1 MGDLRACSPEPR
13 GLFTDDRLLPLP
25 SLSNP
30 NPPAIGAA
38 QWARAENT
46 VQEIICEVQ
55 PTEVSEERRK
65 EVVDYVQGLIRVRV
79 GCEVFPFGSV
89 PLKTYLPD
97 GDIDLTAFG
106 GPAVEDTLAYE
117 VYSVLEAEDQNRAA
131 EFVVK
136 DVQLIHAEVKLV
148 KCLVQNIVVDI
159 SFNQLGGL
167 CTLCFLEQIDRLIG
181 KDHLFKRSIIL
192 IKAWCYYESRILG
205 AHHGLISTY
214 ALETL
219 VLYIFHLFHSLL
231 NGPLAVL
238 YKFLDY
244 FSKFDW
250 DNYCVSLNGPVRIS
264 SLPEMIAE
272 TPENVG
278 ADPLLNNDILR
289 DCLDRFSVPS
299 RGLET
304 NSRTFVQKH
313 FNIVDPLKENN
324 NLGRSVSK
332 GNFYRI
338 RSAFTYG
345 ARKLGRIL
353 LQPEDK
359 ISEELCKFFTNTL
372 ERHGR
377 GQRPDVDLI
386 PVSCSDG
393 FGFASSISDLE
404 FQEEKR
410 ILEVNYTDSRSIT
423 GESELDAERSMC
435 DGVNC
440 VKISGTE
447 LGMSN
452 PQRGSKQVVP
462 TSMLSEAD
470 NSSNAPAV
478 SGFRISGDAKDLASP
493 RIRGPKISNDTSK
506 SSPPS
511 GEESVSVL
519 SKKAHFAPHLYF
531 SRSAQN
537 GKERNENLDKKL
549 AGNSGLSEE
558 ESSFVVHHGLNGNQS
573 VNNHELLNSFVS
585 NDVPPGLS
593 PTACSSEYLHT
604 GNWDRPSSG
613 NSGNPEAP
621 NSLADLSGDY
631 DSHFNSL
638 QYGWWCYDYI
648 FGAPALSMPVA
659 LPSQFQSNNS
669 WDAIQQSAHIRR
681 NIFPQIT
688 ANGIIPRP
696 PFYPLNPPMISGT
709 GFGVEEMPK
718 PRGTGTYFPNTSHH
732 LCNPLTSRGRNQAPV
747 RSPRHSGR
755 AVTPHETNF
764 LERSSRELSHAQ
776 FPVHQGNGKSGSL
789 DSHPSGS
796 PVGRTYSN
804 ANGSL
809 LPSEKVVEF
818 GDQASESPLPEN
830 IREPNHGSFLPQ
842 NSSLSLSPGGAQ
854 RPKSMLSMND
864 DRVAVQAYHLKDED
878 DFPPLSV

>member
-38 QWARAENT
+38 QWARAEST

-167 CTLCFLEQIDRLIG
+167 CTLCFLEQIDRLIR

-219 VLYIFHLFHSLL
+219 VLYIFLLFHSSL

-278 ADPLLNNDILR
+278 ADPLLSNDFLR

-493 RIRGPKISNDTSK
+493 RIRGPKISNDTPR

-537 GKERNENLDKKL
+537 GKERNENSDKKL

-593 PTACSSEYLHT
+593 PTACSSEYLHM
-604 GNWDRPSSG
+604 GNWDRPSNG

-818 GDQASESPLPEN
+818 GDRASESPLPEN

-864 DRVAVQAYHLKDED
+864 DRVAVQAYRLKDED